1 MNDLTH
7 AFFNLAVIGRYLP
20 DLLKGMLVTIELS
33 VLVVVAGLLLGL
45 GLAMLR
51 AMGWRAVNVLIVVW
65 ADVMRALPPLMI
77 IVVGF
82 FGLPYLGIRPG
93 GMLVAWVTLAMVLGA
108 FTEELV
114 WAGIRSLPPGQSEA
128 ARATGMTRGQVLIWV
143 VVPQALRLVIA
154 PLTSRVI
161 ATVKNTSLASV
172 VAVPDLLAE
181 ASAALGYASNA
192 SPLFAAAIGYLLL
205 LFPLVVFSRRLE
217 RRYRWSR

>member
-1 MNDLTH
+1 MNKLTH
-7 AFFNLAVIGRYLP
+7 AFFNIDVALRYLP
-20 DLLKGMLVTIELS
+20 DLLKGLLVTIELS
-33 VLVVVAGLLLGL
+33 VMVVCTGLVLGIL
-45 GLAMLR
+45 LAMLR
-51 AMGWRAVNVLIVVW
+51 SARWRGVNALIAVF

-82 FGLPYLGIRPG
+82 FGMPYLGLRLS
-93 GMLVAWVTLAMVLGA
+93 GMFVSWVALSLVLAA

-114 WAGIRSLPPGQSEA
+114 WAGLSSLPKGQSEA
-128 ARATGMTRGQVLIWV
+128 ARSTGMSLTQVLIYV
-143 VVPQALRLVIA
+143 LLPQALRRVMA

-192 SPLFAAAIGYLLL
+192 TPLMVAAIGYLLFL
-205 LFPLVVFSRRLE
+205 VPLVAFSRRLE
-217 RRYRWSR
+217 RRFRWA